1 MFYRERMTRYPA
13 QTYRHRPATGGHDP
27 IAVDVVDRVYLEADD
42 DVAAI
47 QKAEQYAREN
57 AAIVTLE
64 TPEGR
69 ELVRIDLAPVDL

>member
-1 MFYRERMTRYPA
+1 MFYRERMARYPA
-13 QTYRHRPATGGHDP
+13 QTYRHRPAADGHDP

-69 ELVRIDLAPVDL
+69 ELVRIDLAPADL